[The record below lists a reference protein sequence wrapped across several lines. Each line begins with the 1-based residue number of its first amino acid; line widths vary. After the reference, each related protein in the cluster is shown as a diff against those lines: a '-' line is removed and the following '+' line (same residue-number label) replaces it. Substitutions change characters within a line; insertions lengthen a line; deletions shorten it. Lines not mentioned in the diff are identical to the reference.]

1 MIVRLILIRFMNV
14 LGEIENLM
22 DSSVVGSYILVM
34 ISSRGS
40 NYKKISL
47 VYFKMWYYDTFN
59 GLN

>member
-22 DSSVVGSYILVM
+22 DSSDVGSYILVM

-40 NYKKISL
+40 NYKNFTRVI
-47 VYFKMWYYDTFN
+47 
-59 GLN
+59 